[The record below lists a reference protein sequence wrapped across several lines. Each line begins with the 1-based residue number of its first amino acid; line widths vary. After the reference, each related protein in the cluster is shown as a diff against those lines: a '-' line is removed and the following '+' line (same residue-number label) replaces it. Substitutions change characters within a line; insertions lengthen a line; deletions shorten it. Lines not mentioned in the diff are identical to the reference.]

1 MIKWITLLVLL
12 TRTKSDQFDSKSK
25 WYTRYQN
32 GYPEYCSTEAQMNQR
47 EIPPVQKPLFAT
59 PDQQTKLL
67 HVTSIIRH
75 GARTP
80 YADYKCWNGWEYQSW
95 DCNLNSLSAPPSKF
109 AVEHLELEGADATG
123 QEGEG
128 LFFFF
133 EKIFDSLQDPP
144 QLRNSLNGTCQ
155 VGQLLLRGYVQE
167 LHNGRMLRRT
177 YIRDDNGVMSDDG
190 TTAKAI
196 PDEMVLFDLNKDV
209 SIRPYEEPYLYYRTD
224 DDERTIM
231 SGQVLIR
238 GMFEDLLQKHS
249 TQLGNQSEPVIRVH
263 TADKIRDILSPN
275 PEICPRLRQLW
286 KDAESSREY
295 VERFVKSDEAKAM
308 KQLMADL
315 GGEFQEAAQDC
326 IMTTICNDKE
336 LPEILNDYGDESDN
350 SQNYLQ
356 RLSEF
361 SYLPFNYALMY
372 NDAAYSKLAMGPMW
386 VSILSNILPHVQPIH
401 WKSVFPLL
409 RINDDAPKLALFSA
423 HDTTIMSLMA
433 ALDKSLWDEADWP
446 PYASLL
452 VIEIHQ
458 MSNFDKSIYPSERA
472 FRLLYNGK
480 VLTEKVDGCSSSIEL
495 CDISHFLKLASPVA
509 TNDRDCGEKEPRLQK
524 ELNDI
529 KHFLLTKDGLISAS
543 LLILFSAALGGIV
556 TYYFLTKNPLRSI
569 RNKYNRAPSVQYEET
584 LPSGVKKMTKV
595 QIDTYGSAHSMEE
608 DDGII

>member
-1 MIKWITLLVLL
+1 MNKWLLLILL

-32 GYPEYCSTEAQMNQR
+32 GYPEYCSTEEQMNQR
-47 EIPPVQKPLFAT
+47 EIPPVQKPPFAT
-59 PDQQTKLL
+59 PDQHTKLL

-109 AVEHLELEGADATG
+109 AVEHLELDGTDLTK

-128 LFFFF
+128 LFFLF
-133 EKIFDSLQDPP
+133 EKRFDSLQDPP

-155 VGQLLLRGYVQE
+155 TGQLLLRGYVQE
-167 LHNGRMLRRT
+167 LHNGKMLRRT
-177 YIRDDNGVMSDDG
+177 YVRDDIGMINDDG
-190 TTAKAI
+190 TSVTVI
-196 PDEMVLFDLNKDV
+196 PDEMVLFDLNKDWPT
-209 SIRPYEEPYLYYRTD
+209 RPYEEPYLFYRTD

-238 GMFEDLLQKHS
+238 GMFEDLLEKHS
-249 TQLGNQSEPVIRVH
+249 AELGNQSKPVIRVH
-263 TADKIRDILSPN
+263 TADRIRDILSPN

-286 KDAESSREY
+286 DEAVHSREY
-295 VERFVKSDEAKAM
+295 AERFVKSDEAKAM
-308 KQLMADL
+308 KRLMTEL
-315 GGEFQEAAQDC
+315 GGDFQDSAQDC
-326 IMTTICNDKE
+326 IMTAICNDKE
-336 LPEILNDYGDESDN
+336 LPEILNDYGEESTN

-356 RLSEF
+356 RLSAY

-372 NDAAYSKLAMGPMW
+372 NDAAYSRLAMGPMW
-386 VSILSNILPHVQPIH
+386 VSILSNILPHIQQIF
-401 WKSVFPLL
+401 WKSMFPLL
-409 RINDDAPKLALFSA
+409 RVNDDAPKLALFSA

-433 ALDKSLWDEADWP
+433 ALGKSLWNEADWP

-452 VIEIHQ
+452 IIEIHQ
-458 MSNFDKSIYPSERA
+458 MSNFDKSMYPSERA

-480 VLTEKVDGCSSSIEL
+480 VLTEKVDGCPVTIEL
-495 CDISHFLKLASPVA
+495 CDISHFLKIVSSVAS
-509 TNDRDCGEKEPRLQK
+509 NDRECGEKESRSEKQL
-524 ELNDI
+524 DHI
-529 KHFLLTKDGLISAS
+529 KSFLLTKDGLISAS
-543 LLILFSAALGGIV
+543 LLIIFSASLGGVV

-584 LPSGVKKMTKV
+584 LSNRMEKSTKV
-595 QIDTYGSAHSMEE
+595 QIDSYGAANSLDE
-608 DDGII
+608 DDRII